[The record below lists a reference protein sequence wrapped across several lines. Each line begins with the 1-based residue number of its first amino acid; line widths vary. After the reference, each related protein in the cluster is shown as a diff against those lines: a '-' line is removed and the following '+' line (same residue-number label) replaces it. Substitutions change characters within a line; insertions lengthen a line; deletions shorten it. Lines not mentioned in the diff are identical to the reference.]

1 MRVHERGSGETRSCG
16 TGTVAAAVAALA
28 DRGQID
34 GTVHVV
40 VPGGEVTV
48 TIKDE
53 QATLEG
59 PSVVVASGT
68 INIDQLREYP
78 SVHYAPA
85 LRGKD
90 DL

>member
-1 MRVHERGSGETRSCG
+1 MLALLVMLFSSPAL
-16 TGTVAAAVAALA
+16 VSFDIAV
-28 DRGQID
+28 